1 MSQVHNPMPTSTI
14 RFSKTT
20 LHDTE
25 LGKIE
30 IPNKKIAAWINFLT
44 APKQQAQIIS
54 ADQQRN
60 GLILYFQA
68 PESLYAYLDHRIND
82 KSDNAASPAIA
93 PHRAEPAALAS

>member
-1 MSQVHNPMPTSTI
+1 MPTSTI

-30 IPNKKIAAWINFLT
+30 IPNKKIAVWINFLT

-68 PESLYAYLDHRIND
+68 PDNLYTYLDHRINGEHAD
-82 KSDNAASPAIA
+82 EPPSKASRRANHPE
-93 PHRAEPAALAS
+93 PHPVAS